1 MATTPKP
8 KAVPKKSKP
17 AKKGAPAKRGKA
29 KKVASAASVGGA
41 GGAFENRVQAVKLLG
56 LVLGTATPGVPES
69 SRILRLQFQARVHGP
84 HTDDLVC
91 TVEGGNG
98 LTSRVLMQMKRGLTP
113 RKSDKAFEEAIGNA
127 WLDFKSVDFVRLA
140 DRLVIVH
147 DASSFHDM
155 QGAHDVVRY
164 AQFSTLA
171 SEWIE
176 KLTAAGAGSVLKR
189 NALAAIRESVDVYSD
204 ATVSDD
210 ELFQFARHVD
220 FCNHDL
226 DVEGTA
232 EHLNYINL
240 IRLAATQCG
249 VSFDANHVW
258 ARLVSA
264 CITLN
269 AAYGAVDFSNL
280 ALVIGGD
287 LAIWFDAYRSQAG
300 QTSLR
305 FTAMSAMPASTGA
318 THAST
323 TAWAG
328 IVGGASLANTGADQP
343 SNARPASVDK
353 LISGQLD
360 HINTFIKACKYV
372 EAASS
377 LQQIGQNLGAL
388 DNHQRARW
396 YHMRGICRWHHDD
409 DDERAADDFIKA
421 ADLCDDDDKLAA
433 ARVRGFLLRRDIPAA
448 LAAGAEALER
458 FPESLTVWAAVT
470 NARLANKETVAVT
483 DIPREHLLQADAFQL
498 VSFGLHARGLVGE
511 ARALG
516 MEALKL
522 ATSNFFTR
530 NSTLSFVLEDIA
542 SNSLNLS
549 FRMLEVNDKEDLRS
563 VLASFEP
570 RHQNLWSIEAPKIL
584 SDTVYRLAFAHLILG
599 NNAEALA
606 VVSEARI
613 RGIDNSNIGRVE
625 MEALA
630 QLGRR
635 DEALELGQTAL
646 ESMSPGGLVAFG
658 QIANFARNVAAIER
672 AIEVAGRLHSSEKSV
687 TDALISLR
695 WEALSRTDFT
705 ELAMTEVGALDAN
718 SMTSISMLTTA
729 ARLLHKNQQEA
740 RAVVF
745 ATRAEELALVSTEP
759 GEKYMVASLLSF
771 MKLLKSAAALYE
783 TILPAGQFSELH
795 GELLYCYV
803 RSGARAKALGLI
815 RSFPQGWQDDDVARR
830 LAIELGNA
838 AGDWSLLSGVVDA
851 QLRAEPTKAMSW
863 LFKLM
868 VEMRI
873 SQAHMKQAI
882 STLPPLL
889 QGSIHDL
896 AQLGSVEL
904 ANGFKDEGMLR
915 LYRMRRNNLNSA
927 ESAAAYL
934 STHMLEADNLPLLN
948 REFDTVEAGT
958 TVIIDGGDGVVS
970 TFTVDPNECSEL
982 PETGEFRSSTSP
994 ELKQLLG
1001 KRKGDQFVVEDVF
1014 GSKKTYTVA
1023 SVGSAYRRLLE
1034 LAKVSLHVSL
1044 EPSKNLT
1051 SITLDEDKDGVP
1063 QFDKLTD
1070 QLNKTAEAANGVLG
1084 LYESHHFTLGV
1095 TARMLGRD
1103 IVTLVRSWPAQKLAL
1118 VVGGGTGELRDAAL
1132 ELLRRSDVTFV
1143 VDAAT
1148 LTELAQIGSLSA
1160 LALLPKVFVSTRT
1173 LDVLKGRLLRAESD
1187 RSSGIAGTE
1196 NGRLVFHEITAERHK
1211 QEIAFLK
1218 GLCES
1223 VERYCAVVP
1232 AYGLTTPPSQLSEVE
1247 FVVSDEEYAVLLV
1260 ATEHK
1265 STLLALDQRFR
1276 MMAEYCGLNGVW
1288 PQVLLME
1295 QLSKGQMTQRDY
1307 SRASLQMFFRNR
1319 NFVSLRAQDL
1329 LVLVYQGGDWLDA
1342 GIRRFAKHI
1351 AHDTTEFNSA
1361 AHVTLDF
1368 IRLIIRSGGCQFGVV
1383 LELLERLVE
1392 GLFRHKSCPDD
1403 FSERVLSFLQQPINS
1418 GEWHIDTPGYFRLA
1432 VNAAKSAARRE
1443 ITDAPIQARVLFCTN
1458 PPYLLNGLTSQFYFQ
1473 NDKTSKRK
1481 DPDTVSSP
1489 GDDAIVG
1496 NVDIQILTP
1505 QDMSTG

>member
-17 AKKGAPAKRGKA
+17 AKKGCPAKRGKA

-127 WLDFKSVDFVRLA
+127 WLDFKSVDFVWLA

-155 QGAHDVVRY
+155 RGAHDVVRY
-164 AQFSTLA
+164 AQLSTLA

-264 CITLN
+264 CTMLN
-269 AAYGAVDFSNL
+269 ATYGAVDFSNL

-328 IVGGASLANTGADQP
+328 IVGGASIANTGADQP
-343 SNARPASVDK
+343 SNARSASVDK

-421 ADLCDDDDKLAA
+421 AGLCDDDDKLAA

-448 LAAGAEALER
+448 LTAGAEALER
-458 FPESLTVWAAVT
+458 FPESLAVWAAVT
-470 NARLANKETVAVT
+470 NARLANKETVAVA

-498 VSFGLHARGLVGE
+498 VSFGMHARGLVGE

-522 ATSNFFTR
+522 GTSNFFTR
-530 NSTLSFVLEDIA
+530 NSTLSFLLEDIA

-549 FRMLEVNDKEDLRS
+549 FRMLEVKDKEDLRF
-563 VLASFEP
+563 VLATFEP
-570 RHQNLWSIEAPKIL
+570 RHQNLWSIEAPAIL
-584 SDTVYRLAFAHLILG
+584 SDTLYRLAFGHLILG
-599 NNAEALA
+599 NFGEALA

-635 DEALELGQTAL
+635 DEALEVGQKVL

-658 QIANFARNVAAIER
+658 QIANFAQNVPAIER
-672 AIEVAGRLHSSEKSV
+672 AIEVAGRLHSSEQSV

-729 ARLLHKNQQEA
+729 ARLLHKNHQEA

-745 ATRAEELALVSTEP
+745 STRAEKLALVSTEP
-759 GEKYMVASLLSF
+759 GEKYMVASLLSY
-771 MKLLKSAAALYE
+771 MKLLKNAAALYE
-783 TILPAGQFSELH
+783 MILPAGQFSELH

-815 RSFPQGWQDDDVARR
+815 RSFPEGWQDDDVARR
-830 LAIELGNA
+830 LAIELGHA

-873 SQAHMKQAI
+873 SQAHMTQAI

-927 ESAAAYL
+927 ESAAAYI
-934 STHMLEADNLPLLN
+934 STHMLEANNLPLLN

-958 TVIIDGGDGVVS
+958 TVTIVGSDGVVS
-970 TFTVDPNECSEL
+970 TFTLDPDECNEL
-982 PETGEFRSSTSP
+982 PETEEFRLSTSP
-994 ELKQLLG
+994 ALKQLLG
-1001 KRKGDQFVVEDVF
+1001 KRTGDQFVVEDVF
-1014 GSKKTYTVA
+1014 GGRKTYTVA

-1034 LAKVSLHVSL
+1034 LAKVSLNVSL
-1044 EPSKNLT
+1044 EPSKNLR
-1051 SITLDEDKDGVP
+1051 SITLDEDKDGVL

-1118 VVGGGTGELRDAAL
+1118 VVGEGSGEMRDIAL
-1132 ELLRRSDVTFV
+1132 ELLRRSDASFV

-1160 LALLPKVFVSTRT
+1160 LALLPKVLVSTRT

-1187 RSSGIAGTE
+1187 HSSGIAGTE
-1196 NGRLVFHEITAERHK
+1196 NGRLVFHEITAKNHK
-1211 QEIAFLK
+1211 QEIAFLTEF
-1218 GLCES
+1218 CES
-1223 VERYCAVVP
+1223 VERYCTVVP
-1232 AYGLTTPPSQLSEVE
+1232 AYGLTTPPLQLSEVE

-1260 ATEHK
+1260 ALEHQ

-1276 MMAEYCGLNGVW
+1276 MMAEYCGLTGVW
-1288 PQVLLME
+1288 PQVFLME

-1329 LVLVYQGGDWLDA
+1329 QVLVYQGGDWLDA
-1342 GIRRFAKHI
+1342 GIRRFVKHI
-1351 AHDTTEFNSA
+1351 AQDTTDFNSA
-1361 AHVTLDF
+1361 AYVTLDF
-1368 IRLIIRSGGCQFGVV
+1368 LRLIIRSGGCQFGVV

-1392 GLFRHKSCPDD
+1392 GLLRHKSCPDH
-1403 FSERVLSFLQQPINS
+1403 FSERVLNFLRQPINS
-1418 GEWHIDTPGYFRLA
+1418 GEWHVDTQSYFRLA

-1443 ITDAPIQARVLFCTN
+1443 ITDAPIQARVLFCTS
-1458 PPYLLNGLTSQFYFQ
+1458 PPFLLNGLTSPFYFQ
-1473 NDKTSKRK
+1473 NDETSKRK

-1489 GDDAIVG
+1489 GDYAIVG
-1496 NVDIQILTP
+1496 NVDIPPLTP